1 MGKPFLRTKFTEN
14 DTSEIISKTVNL
26 EQVVYFIADRGE
38 HLTAVRLRD
47 PAKLREKYGPRP
59 PGDLLYFAIE
69 RALKNGATMW
79 VTRLLYL
86 SDPTDI
92 ATIDA
97 LASEVTLDDQAG
109 TPAEFGDFFVNE
121 LGVAGDNFSIVTEAG
136 TTANTF
142 KITLSCSETGVGD
155 EAYDNLSVDPASDD
169 YFITK
174 LANGGGRL
182 RGTDTTPAATPT
194 YPDDLPEFGSFDL
207 AGGSNGTALDAASI
221 IGDSAAGTGFHAAGA
236 ALTSSNVMAAHQELS
251 SDPAVI
257 AAGLAYADLNGGADI
272 AMFQSPPDHADGD
285 DAIAFRNGTTP
296 YSHTPFDSSFGV
308 LSYGSHQVFDVTQ
321 GSNQYLPLV
330 GELAPMLVRAFDR
343 NRGGAFWL
351 APAGPKRGKV
361 SSDVTGLSDDLGIP
375 TRVFEADALC
385 DANYNPFVTRSGSIR
400 YWGNQTLLLD
410 ETSVLVNLHVRF
422 LMIGLRRIL
431 KVAFDKT
438 SFEPQ
443 DPVNSWL
450 PLYLRVNP
458 ILERLRDT
466 DRAFNNF
473 KYRGDQ
479 FATRVDDQ
487 EQLEVN
493 DVADLALGKYKVII
507 TIQPFSA
514 IDYEINVVMEV
525 TSTAVRFEELF
536 ADAA

>member
-14 DTSEIISKTVNL
+14 DISEIISKTIGL
-26 EQVVYFIADRGE
+26 EQIVYITADRGP
-38 HLTAVRLRD
+38 HLTPIRMRD
-47 PAKLREKYGPRP
+47 PAKLRETFGTRP
-59 PGDLLYFAIE
+59 AGDLLFFAVE
-69 RALKNGATMW
+69 RALKNGATLW

-86 SDPTDI
+86 SDPTDV

-97 LASEVTLDDQAG
+97 LASNATFDDQAAV
-109 TPAEFGDFFVNE
+109 PATFGVFSINE
-121 LGVAGDNFSIVTEAG
+121 LGEAGDNFSVTTEAG

-142 KITLSCSETGVGD
+142 KVTLSCSETGIED
-155 EAYDNLSVDPASDD
+155 EVHDNLSVDPASDD
-169 YFITK
+169 YFITR
-174 LANGGGRL
+174 LQNSGGRL
-182 RGTDTTPAATPT
+182 RCTDATPATTPV
-194 YPDDLPEFGSFDL
+194 YPDDLPEFATKAL
-207 AGGSNGTALDAASI
+207 VNGSNGTAIDAASI
-221 IGDSAAGTGFHAAGA
+221 IGDSAAGTGFHAAGP
-236 ALTSSNVMAAHQELS
+236 ALTNPNVMAAHQEIS

-257 AAGLAYADLNGGADI
+257 AAGLAYADINGGADI
-272 AMFQSPPDHADGD
+272 VMFQGPPDHADGD

-308 LSYGSHQVFDVTQ
+308 LSYASHQVFDVVQ

-361 SSDVTGLSDDLGIP
+361 SADVLGLSDDLGIP
-375 TRVFEADALC
+375 TRVTEADALC
-385 DANYNPFVTRSGSIR
+385 NANYNPFVTRSGSIR

-410 ETSVLVNLHVRF
+410 DTSVLVNLHVRF
-422 LMIGLRRIL
+422 LLIGLRRIL
-431 KVAFDKT
+431 KVAFDKS
-438 SFEPQ
+438 SFDPQ
-443 DPVNSWL
+443 DPINSWM

-479 FATRVDDQ
+479 QATRPDDP

-493 DVADLALGKYKVII
+493 DVADVALGKYKVII

-514 IDYEINVVMEV
+514 IDREINVVMEV
-525 TSTAVRFEELF
+525 TSTAVKFEELF